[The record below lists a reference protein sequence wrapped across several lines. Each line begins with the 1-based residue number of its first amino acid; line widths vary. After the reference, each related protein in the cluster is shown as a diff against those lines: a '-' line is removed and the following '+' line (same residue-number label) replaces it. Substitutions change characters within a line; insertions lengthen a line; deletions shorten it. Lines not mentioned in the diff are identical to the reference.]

1 MSWTTAI
8 QIFFQKFFNIF
19 ILWILRK
26 KEDVILNQ
34 ITLSLLIETEGTIL
48 HPYNMILQ
56 MEAIELHRLENIIIN
71 NHGIP

>member
-1 MSWTTAI
+1 M
-8 QIFFQKFFNIF
+8 NI
-19 ILWILRK
+19 K
-26 KEDVILNQ
+26 KERRCYIKNQ
-34 ITLSLLIETEGTIL
+34 VTLSLLIETEGTKL

>member
-48 HPYNMILQ
+48 HSYNMILQ
-56 MEAIELHRLENIIIN
+56 MEVIELHRLENIIID